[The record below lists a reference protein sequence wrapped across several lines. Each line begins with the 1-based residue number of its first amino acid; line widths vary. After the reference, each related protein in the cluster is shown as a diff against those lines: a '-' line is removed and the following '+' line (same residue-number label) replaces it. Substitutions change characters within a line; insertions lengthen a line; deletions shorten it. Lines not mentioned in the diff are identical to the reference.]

1 MWGQQQAPTTS
12 SWGGGRAQVIQQ
24 GSAGFGR
31 VPQPLSS
38 SPFLPLSSRASHP
51 APLPGVL
58 QPPHPEPGGGTCSP
72 HSSSRAPSRSS
83 SARLPTTPRW
93 TPGPQKHAP
102 AVPSGGSSH
111 PPRPAVAPHPLLLES
126 WTLVTAVSPLS
137 ATISSF
143 ALAPQSLRLLSKSLV
158 PHPGHALGIVGMETA
173 AGPGTPVSLQLR
185 PSGAKLRQ
193 DSWRPRPGPALSRP
207 LPPVPPP
214 PSPLPPWSGSLFL

>member
-72 HSSSRAPSRSS
+72 HSSSRAPSRPS

-126 WTLVTAVSPLS
+126 RTLVTAVSPLS

-143 ALAPQSLRLLSKSLV
+143 ALAPQPFRLLSKSLV

-173 AGPGTPVSLQLR
+173 AGPRTPVSPQLR